1 LIGFTARAVRQLR
14 ALRQHYEDRQR
25 PEAIIR
31 LMAAVAEASRKIE
44 ANPEAGLAA
53 PRPYPQLARPG
64 RASLKVG
71 RYWISYTTTRPPVI
85 AAVFYETADIPG
97 RV

>member
-1 LIGFTARAVRQLR
+1 VPFASTT
-14 ALRQHYEDRQR
+14 QHYEHRER

-31 LMAAVAEASRKIE
+31 LMAAVAEASRRIE
-44 ANPEAGLAA
+44 ANPEVGLPA

-64 RASLKVG
+64 RAWVKVG
-71 RYWISYTTTRPPVI
+71 RYWISYTATQPPVI

-97 RV
+97 RL